1 MASSEY
7 SPLATHDPEEQSGF
21 TLPPNRV
28 VRQRQGRPSHGSVV
42 ILHVAFKLIAVLLYL
57 LPVHSFITTFILVT
71 LLLSVDFWVVKNIC
85 GRLLAGLRW
94 WSIVNDE
101 GELQWKYESW
111 SNEERAMA
119 RQGETTFFW
128 IVLAVAEFLWILLA
142 TIALFT
148 CTRSTKKTK
157 KTKKTKTKSAVL
169 PTSVLPTREMVARD
183 LTFQVQTALVAAL
196 QSCPLSQHLQP
207 CWLCK
212 SPICFGE
219 QLCGIARE
227 GWQVVD
233 RTSQTNVSLCKW
245 HHLEKF

>member
-42 ILHVAFKLIAVLLYL
+42 ILHVAFKMVAFLLYL
-57 LPVHSFITTFILVT
+57 LTLHSFITTFILVT

-94 WSIVNDE
+94 WSVVNE
-101 GELQWKYESW
+101 QGELQWKYESW

-128 IVLAVAEFLWILLA
+128 VALVVAELLWLLMA

-148 CTRSTKKTK
+148 FKLRWLLLCSLALCLNTSNLAGCVRARFASESNSVGLREKAGKWLIALLK
-157 KTKKTKTKSAVL
+157 
-169 PTSVLPTREMVARD
+169 PTSSSAH
-183 LTFQVQTALVAAL
+183 
-196 QSCPLSQHLQP
+196 SGSNSQQ
-207 CWLCK
+207 
-212 SPICFGE
+212 
-219 QLCGIARE
+219 
-227 GWQVVD
+227 
-233 RTSQTNVSLCKW
+233 
-245 HHLEKF
+245 